1 MDRLAKSSRAQYRS
15 LLEKD
20 RFMEFYRQATPLDAL
35 ENGCFGSRPSRRTGA
50 STLKDLRA
58 IPWVFSW
65 TQARYFIPGWFGV
78 GAALADLKN
87 NHSNDFDQLIELAK
101 DSPYIRYFLTNVET
115 NLVSADK
122 DIMNA
127 YADLV
132 SDTALRD
139 DFQNFIHQDLDNTEN
154 MINEI
159 FGSPFID
166 RRPRMNKTLTMREA
180 PLKALHLEQIKL
192 LHDWRQDTENPEL
205 LNSLQYSVNAI
216 ASGLRTTG

>member
-1 MDRLAKSSRAQYRS
+1 
-15 LLEKD
+15 
-20 RFMEFYRQATPLDAL
+20 
-35 ENGCFGSRPSRRTGA
+35 
-50 STLKDLRA
+50 
-58 IPWVFSW
+58 
-65 TQARYFIPGWFGV
+65 
-78 GAALADLKN
+78 
-87 NHSNDFDQLIELAK
+87 
-101 DSPYIRYFLTNVET
+101 
-115 NLVSADK
+115 
-122 DIMNA
+122 MNA

-192 LHDWRQDTENPEL
+192 LHDCQRDCQRFTNHW
-205 LNSLQYSVNAI
+205 VNALFP
-216 ASGLRTTG
+216 ALGLAPRFSYANYLAHENLSSYHTHPPTHHL